1 MLPEF
6 EPVHHSLH
14 TSCKIISPSV
24 LVSSQPKG
32 NDIVE
37 MENSN
42 GEKKKESRYPLQESL
57 KNSLSYDHATK
68 LHIFVLS
75 FLNIGMDGPLAHI
88 YHTVAGLC
96 DPYTQPE
103 ENDEMLLS
111 IDCLADLLI
120 SLTYTNRKYL
130 DSNDD
135 DDDGDEVKLESNEL
149 SDDNSHNTDD
159 QNDELS
165 DIMNNPDIN
174 SIKFELSTQFFTI
187 LQDIQANA
195 LNCTEELNL
204 RFVDNDINRF
214 FENLIHWTTKVFI
227 GNIPAIR
234 LCYSISCVLLVAI
247 YKLFKPES
255 GEYNLAINP
264 YFQYFI
270 SAWKCHSNIIILG
283 LEIDRKLESEESKFL
298 METPETIKEV
308 LRGSSAIRN
317 VLGWIVNQNPSLYYT
332 PEEAMVAGDYSLDHD
347 IKNESLLDFAHPLV
361 RKNINGG
368 SLKIDMRLVV
378 IALLIVNSGVSYVP
392 GAYYS
397 SDRGDKQSEE
407 EMVRRI
413 DQSKPISDIGDLLV
427 DLEYEDKFD
436 EDISYIWGCEYLDS
450 EEEEE
455 EEEQEEQ
462 EVEEEERVK
471 EDNND
476 EGTNEIKPVANEST
490 SRRSLEGS
498 QNIDFDD
505 QGRDWRDIVRG
516 DNARFSDWFVELV
529 DKYNSSTQ
537 DEKRD
542 SDNFF
547 SLTYQLSQALDFV
560 LVFGIEG
567 NEEAE
572 HNVGQ
577 VILNTISKSIMD
589 KNAGKVSE
597 FKNGITFDWIYLYLT
612 SPASKGDIA
621 QTQDNNKLLIP
632 IFEITKFELIFLNNN
647 KLARCIL
654 DEMLMCDGSRR
665 LIIWFLTHNVNLSA
679 LLIDYVYELL
689 SDLRGTNDSTYLS
702 TRQGNFVVLSDV
714 ERLMLLHE
722 FLNHSGVFLSA
733 CDGVEVEEGVKLVL
747 AESIAKKLVTLLCL
761 MITRLIS
768 AGLIVLDRRVDEDDI
783 HGYFN
788 VLQMLLINW
797 IGKVPEARKLF
808 FQIKNRNNPKED
820 DPDQEE
826 GMQKEPSEKLL
837 DIVEPL
843 AKELETL
850 QLIIDDCSRI
860 EIWSIKDYFSSS
872 SSSWIYIIRYTHRME
887 AHLKTIIAI
896 QNNEIDQL
904 DKNKQDFGNL
914 EYMAKD
920 FRFFLVNFNTL
931 CKIEIFAETMFAL
944 FEKIVTTGRIGNE
957 EDTEGGEGEN
967 SVEAEFNDD
976 FLNGD
981 LDDSK
986 GNDKSEA
993 SKSKKKKKKKKSKKK

>member
-1 MLPEF
+1 
-6 EPVHHSLH
+6 
-14 TSCKIISPSV
+14 
-24 LVSSQPKG
+24 
-32 NDIVE
+32 
-37 MENSN
+37 MENDKD
-42 GEKKKESRYPLQESL
+42 EEVMEIPLTMPMERM
-57 KNSLSYDHATK
+57 KNSRNWNEATK
-68 LHIFVLS
+68 LQLFILSFMGIDHDRQLIHIFS
-75 FLNIGMDGPLAHI
+75 
-88 YHTVAGLC
+88 TVAGLC
-96 DPYTQPE
+96 DPFTQPE
-103 ENDEMLLS
+103 ENDDMLLS
-111 IDCLADLLI
+111 IDCLSDLLI
-120 SLTYTNRKYL
+120 SLSYSNLKYL
-130 DSNDD
+130 DSKEDSE
-135 DDDGDEVKLESNEL
+135 DEVNLESNESL
-149 SDDNSHNTDD
+149 PDNDAKTNDNSQQHDEFIDD
-159 QNDELS
+159 L
-165 DIMNNPDIN
+165 INNPDIN
-174 SIKFELSTQFFTI
+174 SIKFEMSTHFFTI
-187 LQDIQANA
+187 LQDIQTNI
-195 LNCTEELNL
+195 LNCNDELNL
-204 RFVDNDINRF
+204 RFAEHDYEDFLTSLSLWCPHGIF
-214 FENLIHWTTKVFI
+214 A
-227 GNIPAIR
+227 GNAPAIR
-234 LCYSISCVLLVAI
+234 LCYSICCVLLVSI

-255 GEYNLAINP
+255 GEYNLALNP
-264 YFQYFI
+264 YFQFFI
-270 SAWKCHSNIIILG
+270 ESWKCHSNIIILG
-283 LEIDRKLESEESKFL
+283 LEIDRKIEKDNEEKGLFI
-298 METPETIKEV
+298 ETPEVVKDI

-332 PEEAMVAGDYSLDHD
+332 PEEAMVPGNYSLDHD
-347 IKNESLLDFAHPLV
+347 IQNESLLDFTHPLI

-378 IALLIVNSGVSYVP
+378 IALLIVNSGVSFVP

-397 SDRGDKQSEE
+397 SARGDKQSEE
-407 EMVRRI
+407 EMSRRI

-436 EDISYIWGCEYLDS
+436 DDIRYVFGYEYLDS

-455 EEEQEEQ
+455 EEENKEPTTDKQSKGTGELKSVTDSEL
-462 EVEEEERVK
+462 VK
-471 EDNND
+471 L
-476 EGTNEIKPVANEST
+476 T

-516 DNARFSDWFVELV
+516 DNIKFNDWFLELV
-529 DKYNSSTQ
+529 KKYNESSQ
-537 DEKRD
+537 DSKRD
-542 SDNFF
+542 SDDFF

-560 LVFGIEG
+560 LVYGIEG

-577 VILNTISKSIMD
+577 VILNTISKSILD
-589 KNAGKVSE
+589 KKSGTVSE
-597 FKNGITFDWIYLYLT
+597 FKHAITFDWIYLYLI
-612 SPASKGDIA
+612 SPASKEDIS

-689 SDLRGTNDSTYLS
+689 SDLRGANNRDSPYLS
-702 TRQGNFVVLSDV
+702 TRQGDFVILSDV

-733 CDGVEVEEGVKLVL
+733 CDGVEIEEGVKLVL
-747 AESIAKKLVTLLCL
+747 AESIAKKLVMLLCL
-761 MITRLIS
+761 MITRLID
-768 AGLIVLDRRVDEDDI
+768 AGLIVLDRKADEDDI

-797 IGKVPEARKLF
+797 IGKVPDARKLF
-808 FQIKNRNNPKED
+808 FQIKNRTNNNPEESDQALKETN
-820 DPDQEE
+820 
-826 GMQKEPSEKLL
+826 EKLL

-850 QLIIDDCSRI
+850 QQIIDDCSQI
-860 EIWSIKDYFSSS
+860 EIWSIKDYFLSS
-872 SSSWIYIIRYTHRME
+872 SSSWIYIIRYIHRME

-896 QNNEIDQL
+896 QNDEIDQL

-957 EDTEGGEGEN
+957 GEVDEEEAGHLQSEDNEDID
-967 SVEAEFNDD
+967 AEFNDK
-976 FLNGD
+976 FLNGE
-981 LDDSK
+981 LNDSK
-986 GNDKSEA
+986 TDKPNEA
-993 SKSKKKKKKKKSKKK
+993 SSKSKKKKKSKKKSKKK